1 MSHFLSGKIAV
12 SGCSAGLP
20 CSHDGGHRL
29 SQPVRGLVEEGRAV
43 VICPEQL
50 GGMPAPR
57 EKAEIVGGDGDSV
70 LDGEAAV
77 LSESGRDLTER
88 FREGARR
95 SLEAARRHG
104 CRLAVLKARS
114 PSCGSGEIYDGSFS
128 GARRPG
134 DGVTAALFRRAG
146 IRVLTD
152 EELAADL
159 QAAAS
164 AGGKDLQ
171 SKTES
176 TEK

>member
-1 MSHFLSGKIAV
+1 MSNFLSGKIAV

-29 SQPVRGLVEEGRAV
+29 SEPVRRLVAEGRAV
-43 VICPEQL
+43 LICPEQL

-57 EKAEIVGGDGDSV
+57 EKAEIVGGDGGSV
-70 LDGEAAV
+70 LDGDAAV
-77 LSESGRDLTER
+77 LSGSGRDLTER
-88 FREGARR
+88 FLEGARR
-95 SLEAARRHG
+95 SLEVARRHG

-114 PSCGSGEIYDGSFS
+114 PSCGRGEIYDGSFS

-152 EELAADL
+152 EELAAEPR
-159 QAAAS
+159 AAVN

-171 SKTES
+171 RKTEL
-176 TEK
+176 TET